1 MSTAHQECREE
12 ERDSQLWKCV
22 VVCGALQFG
31 RSAIRVS
38 LKGEVQ
44 DSFSFCYWFVQ
55 IQHAWNLFVDSIEC
69 VHNKMFVC
77 LFFPHFFFENQQRH
91 QHRWNM
97 INKARFYLY
106 LHQRACVCCSWQWG
120 VTFMADMLQHGP
132 RSGGGHSWHIP
143 LSSHTYFT
151 TGEFNTACIYILYVC
166 RVIHRCVILPHP
178 SSTSTTFLH
187 TSMKGIL
194 RHLLWVTHIVG

>member
-1 MSTAHQECREE
+1 MHY
-12 ERDSQLWKCV
+12 
-22 VVCGALQFG
+22 
-31 RSAIRVS
+31 S
-38 LKGEVQ
+38 LGEVQ
-44 DSFSFCYWFVQ
+44 LELVWRVKSRTVFLSATGLFKSNMPETCLLTPWSVYTTKC
-55 IQHAWNLFVDSIEC
+55 LFVCFSHI
-69 VHNKMFVC
+69 
-77 LFFPHFFFENQQRH
+77 FFENQQRH

-97 INKARFYLY
+97 ITKARFYLY

-178 SSTSTTFLH
+178 SSTSTTFLY